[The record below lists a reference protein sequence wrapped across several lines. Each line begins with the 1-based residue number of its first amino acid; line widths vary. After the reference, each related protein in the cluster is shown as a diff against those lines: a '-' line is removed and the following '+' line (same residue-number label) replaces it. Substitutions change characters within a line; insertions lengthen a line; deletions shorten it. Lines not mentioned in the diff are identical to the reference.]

1 MIPTNQST
9 VSQLIWT
16 NERSPLCLV
25 LTGPEQ
31 VEGVGWQVLAGLGLV
46 YAGLGEKFFRQV
58 NTLHGQHGLLSQ
70 TGGSLLRPETAQQQG
85 GVIAVS

>member
-9 VSQLIWT
+9 VSQLFWT

-31 VEGVGWQVLAGLGLV
+31 IEGVGRQVLAGLGLV
-46 YAGLGEKFFRQV
+46 YAGLGEKF
-58 NTLHGQHGLLSQ
+58 LW
-70 TGGSLLRPETAQQQG
+70 
-85 GVIAVS
+85 